1 MPRKMGPLNLISW
14 ENDEFILIHPN
25 ERTSATLFRPLSY
38 GQSMAAIGLLATKFF
53 VEFKDLQE
61 SRQRVCSD
69 SLIKGFSKP
78 KFHDCR
84 RKTALSKR
92 CCKISTELKLLKF
105 QREGISRQQLVKVS
119 TEYQLF

>member
-1 MPRKMGPLNLISW
+1 MGPLNLISW

-69 SLIKGFSKP
+69 SLIKGFSK
-78 KFHDCR
+78 
-84 RKTALSKR
+84 
-92 CCKISTELKLLKF
+92 LKLLKF